1 MGSTGTA
8 PESLDQG
15 FSAWTQADVQGWTV
29 LCRGAVL
36 HIAGCSAAFLVSFPP
51 EIKTKNVSE
60 YCQMSL
66 GSQKSPPFKTTGLD
80 FSGQGLP

>member
-1 MGSTGTA
+1 MGFTGTA

-36 HIAGCSAAFLVSFPP
+36 RIVGCSAAFLVSFPP
-51 EIKTKNVSE
+51 EVKTKNVSE

-66 GSQKSPPFKTTGLD
+66 GSQKSLPFKTTGLD